1 VVLHGVYGTIRLRR
15 GLEVLCIHNQK
26 TDYYGRDPKTDT
38 ASGLVERT
46 TGVE

>member
-1 VVLHGVYGTIRLRR
+1 VLHEVYRTIRLRR

-38 ASGLVERT
+38 SSGLFERT
-46 TGVE
+46 TGVQ